1 MQNVVLIIVC
11 YSIIVNEKKI
21 GKIMKKTLTASLFTG
36 AVAAASLLG
45 SSVVSADTYHVK
57 SGDTLYGIS
66 LKYNTTVSKIKSQ
79 NGLRSDLILVGQNLN
94 IGQTSNQQ
102 SNNPSQQSNNNSN
115 STGSVYTVKSGDT
128 LNGIASKLGVSV
140 ASLANRNNIK
150 NINFLS
156 VGQRLEY
163 GNTTSPET
171 NTGSQNSNTSNANNS
186 NTNNSSTVSS
196 VTLKTYTVKSGDT
209 LNAISQKTGVSVID
223 IATINHIQNINMI
236 SVGQV
241 LNLNKETASEPT
253 KTVPQQTNNNT
264 SGQQTTY
271 TTYKVKS
278 GDTLYGIAAS
288 QNVSI
293 NDLLRLNN
301 LSLNSII
308 YVNQNIKLG
317 SSTTEGTN
325 PTTPS
330 NSTSVAQSNSTSVTP
345 TNNNTAPTTNN
356 VTGINTNGLTSAQA
370 SWLNAAAQ
378 AAKVATAG
386 TGVRASVTV
395 AQAIIESGWGQSGL
409 SIAPYNNL
417 FGIKASY
424 GWYGRTIIMRTSEFE
439 NGGYVTVNSAF
450 RAYDSMADSFKDH
463 TLFLLQNSRYAQ
475 NGVINSSSYQAMAQ
489 GLQNAGYATSPT
501 YASTLI
507 ATVNRYHLDVLD

>member
-1 MQNVVLIIVC
+1 
-11 YSIIVNEKKI
+11 
-21 GKIMKKTLTASLFTG
+21 MKKTLTTSLFTG
-36 AVAAASLLG
+36 AIAAASLLG

-94 IGQTSNQQ
+94 IGQTS
-102 SNNPSQQSNNNSN
+102 SQQSNNSSN

-140 ASLANRNNIK
+140 DSLASRNNIK
-150 NINFLS
+150 NINFIS

-171 NTGSQNSNTSNANNS
+171 NTGSQNSNTSN
-186 NTNNSSTVSS
+186 TNNSPTVSS

-223 IATINHIQNINMI
+223 IATINHIRNINMI

-241 LNLNKETASEPT
+241 LNLNKENSSEPT

-271 TTYKVKS
+271 TTYTVKS

-288 QNVSI
+288 QHVPLS
-293 NDLLRLNN
+293 DLLRLNN
-301 LSLNSII
+301 LSLHSII
-308 YVNQNIKLG
+308 YVNQTIKLG
-317 SSTTEGTN
+317 SSTTQGTN

-330 NSTSVAQSNSTSVTP
+330 NITTVTP
-345 TNNNTAPTTNN
+345 TNNPETTTVNTKQPTVNTVPTTDN

-370 SWLNAAAQ
+370 SWLNDASQ

-424 GWYGRTIIMRTSEFE
+424 GWYGRTVVMRTSEFG

>member
-1 MQNVVLIIVC
+1 
-11 YSIIVNEKKI
+11 
-21 GKIMKKTLTASLFTG
+21 MKKTLTTSLFTG
-36 AVAAASLLG
+36 AIAAASLLG

-94 IGQTSNQQ
+94 IGQTS
-102 SNNPSQQSNNNSN
+102 SQQSNNSSN

-140 ASLANRNNIK
+140 ASLASRNNIK
-150 NINFLS
+150 NINFIS

-171 NTGSQNSNTSNANNS
+171 NTGSQNSNTSN
-186 NTNNSSTVSS
+186 TNNSPTVSS

-223 IATINHIQNINMI
+223 IATINHIKNINMI

-241 LNLNKETASEPT
+241 LNLNKENASEPT

-271 TTYKVKS
+271 TTYTVKS

-288 QNVSI
+288 QHVPLS
-293 NDLLRLNN
+293 DLLRLNN
-301 LSLNSII
+301 LSLHSII
-308 YVNQNIKLG
+308 YVNQTIKLG
-317 SSTTEGTN
+317 SSTTQGTN

-330 NSTSVAQSNSTSVTP
+330 NITTVTP
-345 TNNNTAPTTNN
+345 TNNPQTTTVNTEQPTVNTVPTTDN

-370 SWLNAAAQ
+370 SWLNAASQ

-424 GWYGRTIIMRTSEFE
+424 GWYGRTVVMRTSEFE

-463 TLFLLQNSRYAQ
+463 TLFLLQNGRYAQ

>member
-1 MQNVVLIIVC
+1 
-11 YSIIVNEKKI
+11 
-21 GKIMKKTLTASLFTG
+21 MKKTLTTSLFTG

-94 IGQTSNQQ
+94 IGQTS
-102 SNNPSQQSNNNSN
+102 SQQSNNNSN

-140 ASLANRNNIK
+140 ASLASRNNIK
-150 NINFLS
+150 NINFIS

-163 GNTTSPET
+163 GNTTSPKT
-171 NTGSQNSNTSNANNS
+171 NTGSQNSNTS

-223 IATINHIQNINMI
+223 IATINHIKNINMI

-241 LNLNKETASEPT
+241 LNLNKETSSEPT

-288 QNVSI
+288 QHVSI

-308 YVNQNIKLG
+308 YVNQTIKLG
-317 SSTTEGTN
+317 SSTTQGTN

-330 NSTSVAQSNSTSVTP
+330 NSTPVTP

-424 GWYGRTIIMRTSEFE
+424 GWSGRTVIMRTSEFE

-450 RAYDSMADSFKDH
+450 RAYNSMADSFKDH

>member
-1 MQNVVLIIVC
+1 MN
-11 YSIIVNEKKI
+11 
-21 GKIMKKTLTASLFTG
+21 KTLTASLFTG
-36 AVAAASLLG
+36 AVAAVSLLG
-45 SSVVSADTYHVK
+45 TSSVSADTYHVK

-66 LKYNTTVSKIKSQ
+66 LKYHTTVDQIKKQ
-79 NGLRSDLILVGQNLN
+79 NNLHSDLILIGQNLN
-94 IGQTSNQQ
+94 IGQNSNQV
-102 SNNPSQQSNNNSN
+102 QQNNSSSN
-115 STGSVYTVKSGDT
+115 GSVYTVKSGDT

-140 ASLANRNNIK
+140 ATLAARNNIK
-150 NINFLS
+150 NINFIS
-156 VGQRLEY
+156 VGQKLEY
-163 GNTTSPET
+163 GNNSSSAT
-171 NTGSQNSNTSNANNS
+171 NHNTSNNS
-186 NTNNSSTVSS
+186 GSTNNSSTVAS
-196 VTLKTYTVKSGDT
+196 VTLKTYTVRSGDT
-209 LNAISQKTGVSVID
+209 LNAISQKTGVSVAD
-223 IATINHIQNINMI
+223 IATINHIRNINMI

-241 LNLNKETASEPT
+241 LNLNKGTSAEPT

-278 GDTLYGIAAS
+278 GDTLYGIAAA
-288 QNVSI
+288 QHVSI

-301 LSLNSII
+301 LSLSSII
-308 YVNQNIKLG
+308 YVNQTIKLG
-317 SSTTEGTN
+317 SSTTQGTN

-330 NSTSVAQSNSTSVTP
+330 NNSTTVTP
-345 TNNNTAPTTNN
+345 TNNNSTTPTNPTTNN
-356 VTGINTNGLTSAQA
+356 ATGINTSGLTTAQA
-370 SWLNAAAQ
+370 NWLNAASQ
-378 AAKVATAG
+378 AAKTATAG

-424 GWYGRTIIMRTSEFE
+424 GWSGRTVLMRTSEFE
-439 NGGYVTVNSAF
+439 NGRYVTVNSAF

-501 YASTLI
+501 YAATLI